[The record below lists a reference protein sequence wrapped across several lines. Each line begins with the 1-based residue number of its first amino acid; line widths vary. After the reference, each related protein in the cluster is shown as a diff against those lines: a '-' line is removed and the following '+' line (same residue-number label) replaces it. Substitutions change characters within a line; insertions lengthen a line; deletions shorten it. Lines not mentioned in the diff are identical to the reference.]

1 MHTRLLMNLR
11 RFALRSA
18 LTIAPVWL
26 TACSAADATATDR
39 HAPTSLTVS
48 TSSNK
53 TLASLGDT
61 ARIAARVLDND
72 GQVISASAVRWHVS
86 GTGVLADVGDG
97 NFRAIGNGKATI
109 VAEVARAETG
119 VRPDGYFID
128 ALVDSIS
135 ITVAQQAVRLA
146 TTADTAFTTLGA
158 MHPIQALFADAR
170 GNPLLANAPS
180 LIFASSNPTIVT
192 VDATGRVR
200 SIAEGSARVVVQA
213 GTMSGAAVFTV
224 SPRRPHTSCMVYA
237 QRTRNAQNCIT
248 VQLTMREQGSAP

>member
-1 MHTRLLMNLR
+1 MHTRLLMTLR
-11 RFALRSA
+11 RFRLAPA
-18 LTIAPVWL
+18 FMIAPVML
-26 TACSAADATATDR
+26 TACAPADATGTDR

-48 TSSNK
+48 TISSK

-61 ARIAARVLDND
+61 ARIAVRVLDND
-72 GQVISASAVRWHVS
+72 GQAMSSSSVRWHVS

-109 VAEVARAETG
+109 VAEVARAGTG
-119 VRPDGYFID
+119 VRPDGYFVD
-128 ALVDSIS
+128 ALVDSVTF
-135 ITVAQQAVRLA
+135 TVAQQAVRLA
-146 TTADTAFTTLGA
+146 TTADTAFTTIGA
-158 MHPIQALFADAR
+158 VHPMQALFADAR

-180 LIFASSNPTIVT
+180 LIFASSNPAIVT

-200 SIAEGSARVVVQA
+200 SMAEGSARVVVQA

-237 QRTRNAQNCIT
+237 QRTKNAQNCIT
-248 VQLTMREQGSAP
+248 VQLTMREKGSTP